1 MRPDKAEI
9 ERIATLFGLLSEPSR
24 LRIVLACLD
33 GPLSVGV
40 IAEVAGTSPSLASHH
55 LRLLRTAHLLRA
67 ERAGK
72 QVRYALDDDHV
83 RDVIRT
89 MVSHVCEPHEHE
101 ADTADSESPEEEESD
116 GNR

>member
-1 MRPDKAEI
+1 MQPSRAEI
-9 ERIATLFGLLSEPSR
+9 ERVATLFGLLGDPSR
-24 LRIVLACLD
+24 LRIVLACQD
-33 GPLSVGV
+33 GPVSVGA
-40 IAEVAGTSPSLASHH
+40 IAHAAGTSPSLTSHH

-89 MVSHVCEPHEHE
+89 MVSHICEPHEHRHEE
-101 ADTADSESPEEEESD
+101 ADPEDGDEEK
-116 GNR
+116 